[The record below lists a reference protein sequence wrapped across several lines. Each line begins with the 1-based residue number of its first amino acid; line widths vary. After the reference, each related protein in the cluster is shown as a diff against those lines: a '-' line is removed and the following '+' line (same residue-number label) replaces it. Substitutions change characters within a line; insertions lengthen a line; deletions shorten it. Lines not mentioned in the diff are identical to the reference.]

1 MMGQVDVGV
10 LSPLSLLEIN
20 QNIFFFFYI
29 DF

>member
-20 QNIFFFFYI
+20 QNIFFFYI

>member
-10 LSPLSLLEIN
+10 LSPFSLLEIN
-20 QNIFFFFYI
+20 QNIFFFYI